1 MRPFRLSRRAFL
13 AGVGGVSIGLPL
25 LESMTGHHAGAA
37 AATPPKRLVVFF
49 TPNATN
55 NPVEFMPQQVGT
67 TFTLGKET
75 APLEPLRDK
84 LLVLSGI
91 NMESAKKDDG
101 DHHSIGMSHMLTGTR
116 WIPAVGYEKPGGDQF
131 TVGFAGGISVD
142 QHIAKQIGTTTKFP
156 SLEFGVISIS
166 DYGVHPFSRMI
177 SSGPNQ
183 PVPAEDDPA
192 AMFKRVFTDGTVVA
206 GTTLEQAYAQRR
218 SVLDLVTD
226 DFMRLEPRL
235 GTKDRQKVDAHLT
248 AVRNLEARLTRV
260 GPTAACGPKTFT
272 TTGNPLDKTNI
283 PVTGKQQM
291 DLLTLALQCDVT
303 RVASLQWSWARSLL
317 THPWVNVVDQH
328 HTLSHGGASDA
339 LSRIN
344 TWYAQ
349 QLAYLGTA
357 FRAVDEGNG
366 QSLLDNTVI
375 YWCGECAV
383 GYDHNYNNIR
393 AFLLGSC
400 GGALK
405 TGQHIHLEN
414 EPHNKLLVTLMN
426 AMGVAGNQ
434 FGDPTFG
441 TGPLPGVSAT

>member
-1 MRPFRLSRRAFL
+1 LRPCRLSRRAFL
-13 AGVGGVSIGLPL
+13 AGTGGISIGLPL
-25 LESMTGHHAGAA
+25 LESMTGHHAEAA
-37 AATPPKRLVVFF
+37 TTTPPKRLVVFF

-55 NPVEFMPQQVGT
+55 NPAEFVPQQTGAGFV
-67 TFTLGKET
+67 LGKET

-84 LLVLSGI
+84 LLILSGI

-101 DHHSIGMSHMLTGTR
+101 DHHSIGMSHMLTGTQ
-116 WIPAVGYEKPGGDQF
+116 WIPAPGYEKPGGDQF

-142 QHIAKQIGTTTKFP
+142 QYIAKQVGTTTKFP

-177 SSGPNQ
+177 SAGPNQ

-218 SVLDLVTD
+218 SVLDFVTD

-248 AVRNLEARLTRV
+248 AVRHLEARLSRV
-260 GPTAACGPKTFT
+260 GPTVACGPKTFVNS
-272 TTGNPLDKTNI
+272 GNPMDKANI

-303 RVASLQWSWARSLL
+303 RVASIQWSWARSLL
-317 THPWVNVVDQH
+317 AHPWVNVNDQH
-328 HTLSHGGASDA
+328 HTLSHGPASDA

-349 QLAYLGTA
+349 QLAYLATSL
-357 FRAVDEGNG
+357 RAVDEGNG
-366 QSLLDNTVI
+366 QSLLDNTVV

-383 GYDHNYNNIR
+383 GYDHDYNNIR
-393 AFLLGSC
+393 AFLLGTC

-426 AMGVAGNQ
+426 AMGVAGSQ
-434 FGDPTFG
+434 FGDPQYG
-441 TGPLPGVSAT
+441 TGPLPGVSAL